1 MELRQ
6 LRSLVTISE
15 VGSISLAAE
24 RLCLSPPAIHKQL
37 KILESDLGLPLYEKI
52 GRRLQLTPPAV
63 VLLPYF
69 KDMLAQYD
77 SAFSAL
83 QEWKGVKRGLLR
95 IGTGPSVYVLPAI
108 LKEFRHAHPHI
119 EVFVETGNTPVLLE
133 DLTKGSLDLVLVVS
147 PDLTEQQDYYV
158 ELTWDFEMVLVS
170 HLRRPPRRPHLAQLK
185 KSPFILFR
193 KGSRMQEPI
202 DRYFAKHG
210 FNPKVSMR
218 LDSSELIKRMVRAG
232 FGIAMLPRW
241 VVDSEI
247 KDGSLTVVHQ
257 AEPPLY
263 SKLALV
269 RRKLGY
275 VPKPVS
281 AFVDTAKAL
290 DAARLRLLMLHKE
303 GAVSSRTP
311 AQSA

>member
-1 MELRQ
+1 
-6 LRSLVTISE
+6 
-15 VGSISLAAE
+15 
-24 RLCLSPPAIHKQL
+24 
-37 KILESDLGLPLYEKI
+37 
-52 GRRLQLTPPAV
+52 
-63 VLLPYF
+63 
-69 KDMLAQYD
+69 
-77 SAFSAL
+77 
-83 QEWKGVKRGLLR
+83 
-95 IGTGPSVYVLPAI
+95 
-108 LKEFRHAHPHI
+108 
-119 EVFVETGNTPVLLE
+119 
-133 DLTKGSLDLVLVVS
+133 
-147 PDLTEQQDYYV
+147 
-158 ELTWDFEMVLVS
+158 
-170 HLRRPPRRPHLAQLK
+170 
-185 KSPFILFR
+185 
-193 KGSRMQEPI
+193 
-202 DRYFAKHG
+202 
-210 FNPKVSMR
+210 MR